1 MRIRLVAMLLFTVFT
16 VFGQEVYE
24 NDLFALES
32 EVLVFSSTAEL
43 ADHLKV
49 NMPSTYMYFER
60 LNVTAQKRVF
70 EQYRENTSKDITEI
84 ILTEYRKRS

>member
-1 MRIRLVAMLLFTVFT
+1 MRIRLVAMLLLTAFTVT
-16 VFGQEVYE
+16 GQEIYE
-24 NDLFALES
+24 NDLFVLDR

-49 NMPSTYMYFER
+49 NIPSTYLYFER
-60 LNVTAQKRVF
+60 LGITSQKRVF
-70 EQYRENTSKDITEI
+70 EQYKENTSKDITEI